1 MSLTNRPH
9 VLVVDD
15 MRNTRILVRF
25 LLEKQFNADV
35 SEAPDGL
42 AAVALAIKKP
52 PDLVIS
58 DVAMPRMNGLELVKS
73 LREMPQLSGMPII
86 LLTAKGEQVYR
97 TQATLLR
104 VQDYLVKPFSP
115 ATFTGLLSRYLTPVP
130 TQPARRPL

>member
-1 MSLTNRPH
+1 MSPTDRPH

-15 MRNTRILVRF
+15 MQNTRLLVRL

-42 AAVALAIKKP
+42 GAITVAIKKP
-52 PDLVIS
+52 PDLVVS

-73 LREMPQLSGMPII
+73 LREMPQLADVPII
-86 LLTAKGEQVYR
+86 LLTSKGEQVYR
-97 TQATLLR
+97 TRAAMLK

-115 ATFTGLLSRYLTPVP
+115 TTFMQLLSRYLKPVVS
-130 TQPARRPL
+130 